1 VPGPDGKPVQISQ
14 NALQSA
20 QLNMNNNM
28 FNGGHQLANGQPGM
42 YPQGSMASK
51 LSSSN
56 FIRVTSGQV
65 VEIYMSQQFEGAA
78 GVMNG
83 GDNQHMVDG
92 ILRNVE
98 KLSSMLDDV
107 TFEGTPDDVK
117 GQIRRRIGGANLTE
131 GDISK
136 LLSVFDTQ
144 GVLSSHGGIAKFRT
158 VNDMRDTMNESDAAF
173 NTALDASRQSRK
185 AIPGM
190 SDANRQL
197 MADILSKSASDQ
209 AEMSTRVAALLAG
222 TSLTTT
228 AGTSVRR
235 RDDIEEVSYE
245 TYGDVGS
252 YKRRTDT
259 FVPPV
264 VSVTTPVPSRSTS
277 TATAPDYNRLDA
289 LNRPSIMR
297 QSQSLSRIRKLTAQ
311 IKEDEEER
319 KKREAERGERI
330 TGLRRAKVPLMVY
343 SCGGFTRCFRIARF
357 YSSEGPP
364 IGINY
369 DRNTRQA
376 LNPELNH

>member
-1 VPGPDGKPVQISQ
+1 
-14 NALQSA
+14 
-20 QLNMNNNM
+20 M
-28 FNGGHQLANGQPGM
+28 
-42 YPQGSMASK
+42 
-51 LSSSN
+51 
-56 FIRVTSGQV
+56 
-65 VEIYMSQQFEGAA
+65 
-78 GVMNG
+78 
-83 GDNQHMVDG
+83 
-92 ILRNVE
+92 
-98 KLSSMLDDV
+98 
-107 TFEGTPDDVK
+107 
-117 GQIRRRIGGANLTE
+117 
-131 GDISK
+131 
-136 LLSVFDTQ
+136 
-144 GVLSSHGGIAKFRT
+144 
-158 VNDMRDTMNESDAAF
+158 TMNESDAAF
-173 NTALDASRQSRK
+173 NTALDASRSRK
-185 AIPGM
+185 MTGI

-209 AEMSTRVAALLAG
+209 SEMSTRVAALLAG

-235 RDDIEEVSYE
+235 RDDIEEFSYE

-369 DRNTRQA
+369 DRNTRAA